1 MAECVE
7 RKALRFLGHKVGP
20 AELALIQEVV
30 GTCGGLSRM
39 ELAATVCELLGWK
52 RRTGSLKARECR
64 EFLEKLQSQ
73 GGLVLPAKR
82 PGRPAGKATEV
93 PVTARGE
100 PGARLVGTARDLG
113 EIRLQRVQRLEQRRL
128 FRELVG
134 RYHYLG
140 HRVPFGAHLRYLV
153 YTSEPAA
160 TVVACV
166 QFSSAAWRI
175 AVRDRWIGMGGGD
188 AGAPAGAR
196 GLEQSLFSVALGPG
210 QEPGEP
216 DLIAGR
222 AAAGGG
228 LAPELRG
235 RGVFGGDTGGSGAL
249 PGELLS
255 GGELDRAGEHP
266 GREAGGSASAERGG
280 EAETG
285 AGVSAGGGGGPALA
299 GGLEVASG
307 GSPVTTRG

>member
-1 MAECVE
+1 ME

-153 YTSEPAA
+153 YASEPAA

-166 QFSSAAWRI
+166 QFSSAPAARPLHVVTSNSRYLVLPWVQVKNLASRI
-175 AVRDRWIGMGGGD
+175 LSRAVR
-188 AGAPAGAR
+188 
-196 GLEQSLFSVALGPG
+196 Q
-210 QEPGEP
+210 
-216 DLIAGR
+216 
-222 AAAGGG
+222 
-228 LAPELRG
+228 LAVDWPRSY
-235 RGVFGGDTGGSGAL
+235 GVEVFLVETLVD
-249 PGELLS
+249 
-255 GGELDRAGEHP
+255 P
-266 GREAGGSASAERGG
+266 GRYRGSCYRGANWIELGSTRGG
-280 EAETG
+280 KREDRLAQSEA
-285 AGVSAGGGGGPALA
+285 VRPKRVLVYP
-299 GGLEVASG
+299 LVAEAARRLREG
-307 GSPVTTRG
+307 

>member
-1 MAECVE
+1 ME

-153 YTSEPAA
+153 YASEPAA

-166 QFSSAAWRI
+166 QFSSAAWR
-175 AVRDRWIGMGGGD
+175 VRDRLRCAT
-188 AGAPAGAR
+188 AGLDGR
-196 GLEQSLFSVALGPG
+196 RRR
-210 QEPGEP
+210 
-216 DLIAGR
+216 GR
-222 AAAGGG
+222 ASWCTWS
-228 LAPELRG
+228 R
-235 RGVFGGDTGGSGAL
+235 T
-249 PGELLS
+249 
-255 GGELDRAGEHP
+255 
-266 GREAGGSASAERGG
+266 
-280 EAETG
+280 
-285 AGVSAGGGGGPALA
+285 
-299 GGLEVASG
+299 VAI
-307 GSPVTTRG
+307 

>member
-1 MAECVE
+1 MAEGVE
-7 RKALRFLGHKVGP
+7 SKAPRFLGHEVGK
-20 AELALIQEVV
+20 AEQALIREIV

-175 AVRDRWIGMGGGD
+175 AVRDRWIGW
-188 AGAPAGAR
+188 
-196 GLEQSLFSVALGPG
+196 
-210 QEPGEP
+210 
-216 DLIAGR
+216 
-222 AAAGGG
+222 
-228 LAPELRG
+228 
-235 RGVFGGDTGGSGAL
+235 
-249 PGELLS
+249 
-255 GGELDRAGEHP
+255 
-266 GREAGGSASAERGG
+266 
-280 EAETG
+280 EAETRARQLVHVVSNSRYLVLPWVQVKNLASRILSRAVRQLAVDWPRSYGVEVFLVETLVDPGRYRGSCYRG
-285 AGVSAGGGGGPALA
+285 ANWIEL
-299 GGLEVASG
+299 
-307 GSPVTTRG
+307 GSTRGGKREDRLAQSEAVRPKRVLVYPLVAEAARRLREG